1 MKPLSEQD
9 HYEIL
14 EIPRMATP
22 QEIERAFR
30 LAGETYSEDSLA
42 GYSVFG
48 EGEVN
53 ALRERAETA
62 FRVLS
67 DPGARVAYDASL
79 SDAAGPEGQAAPRSE
94 PIASS
99 SAPAPIEPF
108 EELDEESGEFDGAR
122 LRRCRLRRGMELED
136 IAGITKINPNYL
148 QFIEEDRYADLPA
161 AVYVRGFVSS
171 YASCVGLD
179 PRNVALSY
187 MKRLDAE
194 PAERGRSRFSR

>member
-14 EIPRMATP
+14 EIPRSASP

-30 LAGETYSEDSLA
+30 LATETYSEGSLA

-62 FRVLS
+62 FRALS
-67 DPGARVAYDASL
+67 DPDARMAYDASL
-79 SDAAGPEGQAAPRSE
+79 SAAEALGVEAAPPPE
-94 PIASS
+94 PLAVTP
-99 SAPAPIEPF
+99 APAPIEPF
-108 EELDEESGEFDGAR
+108 EELDEESGDYDGPR
-122 LRRCRLRRGMELED
+122 LRRCRLRRGIELEE
-136 IAGITKINPNYL
+136 IASITKINPSYL
-148 QFIEEDRYADLPA
+148 RFIEEERFTDLPA
-161 AVYVRGFVSS
+161 AVYVRGFVSC

-179 PRNVALSY
+179 PRNVAVSY

>member
-14 EIPRMATP
+14 EVPRSASP

-30 LAGETYSEDSLA
+30 LVGETYTEGSLA

-62 FRVLS
+62 FRVLA
-67 DPGARVAYDASL
+67 DAAARAAYDASL
-79 SDAAGPEGQAAPRSE
+79 VAPDTPEMESAP
-94 PIASS
+94 ASPAIQVTS
-99 SAPAPIEPF
+99 VPAPIEPF
-108 EELDEESGEFDGAR
+108 EELDEESGDFDGAR
-122 LRRCRLRRGMELED
+122 LRRCRLRRGIELEE
-136 IAGITKINPNYL
+136 IAGITKINPSYL
-148 QFIEEDRYADLPA
+148 LFIEEERFADLPA
-161 AVYVRGFVSS
+161 AVYVRGFVCS

-179 PRNVALSY
+179 PRLVSVSY
-187 MKRLDAE
+187 MKRFEAE
-194 PAERGRSRFSR
+194 PSERGRLRFSR